1 MPLLIY
7 KIALA
12 STLIRPSQHCCLL
25 TYQAALSTLL
35 FAHLPSC
42 LKLTI
47 PYSTLIRPSDTIVS
61 SPTML
66 PEADHHTLISTQLK
80 PSDTMSAHLP
90 SCLKLVPSHTLW
102 LRPSDTIVSS
112 PTKLPEAANINTTN
126 VGTRSHTLSV
136 SVIQCQ
142 YHVVDVLAVH
152 HCTHAR

>member
-1 MPLLIY
+1 M
-7 KIALA
+7 
-12 STLIRPSQHCCLL
+12 IRPSQHCCLL

-66 PEADHHTLISTQLK
+66 PEADHHTLNSVKTIWHHCQLTSKLPKAVPYSTLI
-80 PSDTMSAHLP
+80 
-90 SCLKLVPSHTLW
+90 
-102 LRPSDTIVSS
+102 RPSDTIVCS
-112 PTKLPEAANINTTN
+112 PTKLPEADHQPTNVNKVSHTICLLCHANIFFI
-126 VGTRSHTLSV
+126 TLLST
-136 SVIQCQ
+136 CNFK
-142 YHVVDVLAVH
+142 LNAVH